1 MSRQHSCR
9 LQAEI
14 QAQGRGSLGDQTE
27 TGLSETDINMLDSGN
42 SLLHVDKETQ
52 TCLLKAAILSSSV
65 LVLSVKRSCFQ
76 KERGI
81 RRLQSID
88 KTKDKTADGDC
99 SRVLPYNTI
108 SNVIGEGVNVISLG
122 NLFLSK

>member
-1 MSRQHSCR
+1 
-9 LQAEI
+9 
-14 QAQGRGSLGDQTE
+14 
-27 TGLSETDINMLDSGN
+27 MLDSGN